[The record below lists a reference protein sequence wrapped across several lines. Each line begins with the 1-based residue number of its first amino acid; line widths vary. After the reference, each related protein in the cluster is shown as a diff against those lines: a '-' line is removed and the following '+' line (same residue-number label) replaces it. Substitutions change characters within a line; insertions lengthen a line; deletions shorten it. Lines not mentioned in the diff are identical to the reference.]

1 MIVLAL
7 REKNPALEH
16 GCILPYEGQADKR
29 SDSARER
36 YHFILKQA
44 DSVVYVSQGYYDA
57 CMLDR
62 DHRLVELSGL
72 KLAIYNGMRHSG
84 TGATVNYARKMGQ
97 EIIVI
102 APIPR
107 HVTCERNALSPAHF

>member
-7 REKNPALEH
+7 REKNPALELR
-16 GCILPYEGQADKR
+16 CILPYEGQADKWSVR
-29 SDSARER
+29 RGR

-44 DSVVYVSQGYYDA
+44 DSVVYVSRGYYDG

-72 KLAIYNGMRHSG
+72 PLAIYNGVWHSG

-102 APIPR
+102 DPIPR
-107 HVTCERNALSPAHF
+107 HVTCEGNALSPARF